1 MAKAKAR
8 PGQLG
13 FTFDTPPL
21 ATLAG
26 SLAGLE
32 RAISEMVA
40 TILNTDERPREVL
53 AAEMSRLLD
62 DEISRA
68 MLDAYSSPAR
78 EGHKVPMSRALALV
92 AVTDRHDLLDP
103 IMRWIG
109 AGLLVGDEIMTA
121 RIGQLRRRRQQIDAE
136 LKTLEQ
142 SAPLIRE
149 NMGE

>member
-1 MAKAKAR
+1 MVKAKAH
-8 PGQLG
+8 PNQLG
-13 FTFDTPPL
+13 FTFSAPVL
-21 ATLAG
+21 ATTAG

-32 RAISEMVA
+32 RAICEMVA
-40 TILNTDERPREVL
+40 TILNSDERPREVL
-53 AAEMSRLLD
+53 AAEVSRLT
-62 DEISRA
+62 DEDVSRA

-78 EGHKVPMSRALALV
+78 TEHKVPMSRALALV

-103 IMRWIG
+103 IMRRIG

-149 NMGE
+149 NGIG